1 MVSIGIGHSAAA
13 FRRPS
18 FATATLTAFL
28 ILMVTLHLL
37 PTGEGPV
44 QDTISMYALGP
55 YGLVLRLALTCLG
68 AGSFAV
74 AVKFWCSIGGRR
86 GRLLCGLT
94 CVWATGSVLDACI
107 DPSPS
112 DERTE
117 HGDVHVHI
125 AVVAFAALVVAAI
138 VFGQWLSGQADHGVQ
153 AAITTTLCVLAADAA
168 QVVVTTGEFIAWDG
182 VAERLVFTSAV
193 CWMLVAVRVAER
205 SRDRASTSVVDRRRL
220 PRHRDLEV
228 HSPSRAA
235 SGVGLQVRR

>member
-1 MVSIGIGHSAAA
+1 M
-13 FRRPS
+13 
-18 FATATLTAFL
+18 LTTFL

-55 YGLVLRLALTCLG
+55 YALVLRLALTCLG
-68 AGSFAV
+68 VGSFAV
-74 AVKFWCSIGGRR
+74 AMKFWSSIGGPR
-86 GRLLCGLT
+86 GRLLCSLT

-112 DERTE
+112 DERTD
-117 HGDVHVHI
+117 HGDVHVRI
-125 AVVAFAALVVAAI
+125 AVVAFAALVVAAV
-138 VFGQWLSGQADHGVQ
+138 VFAQWLRGQGDHRVQ
-153 AAITTTLCVLAADAA
+153 AALMTTVCVLAADAA

-182 VAERLVFTSAV
+182 VAERLVFASAV

-205 SRDRASTSVVDRRRL
+205 SRDRALIPAEDPRR
-220 PRHRDLEV
+220 PQRHLEV
-228 HSPSRAA
+228 EVHPPRGVA